1 MISVASNFYA
11 ETVAS
16 LGTKLIFSYIEHYRY
31 VGVMFIPVHEIVQQT
46 GRKNVRNIL
55 FFILFELIGFIFVS
69 GKLC

>member
-1 MISVASNFYA
+1 
-11 ETVAS
+11 
-16 LGTKLIFSYIEHYRY
+16 
-31 VGVMFIPVHEIVQQT
+31 MFIPVHEIVQQT